1 MALLTFRS
9 SRKIWLV
16 DAPARADR
24 HSSES
29 AMFCL
34 VTVSPPCGFNSD
46 NYQATGDSCWHL
58 SINRVATQFS
68 NWCPQRWKGGEDAGL
83 GRSGKWCSQ
92 IRREK
97 RLPTWR
103 SLLKTWCFEHAKR
116 TRTLTC
122 ITHAHTH
129 ALTQIIFSAIFPTL
143 MDVGIYS
150 NVFEAQ

>member
-1 MALLTFRS
+1 MALQTFRF

-16 DAPARADR
+16 DAPTRVDR

-58 SINRVATQFS
+58 SINGVATHFS

-83 GRSGKWCSQ
+83 ERSGKWCSQ

-97 RLPTWR
+97 RLPTWK
-103 SLLKTWCFEHAKR
+103 SLLKTWCFENSKR
-116 TRTLTC
+116 THTHARTLTC
-122 ITHAHTH
+122 ITHTH
-129 ALTQIIFSAIFPTL
+129 KLYLVLFFPTL